1 MANIAA
7 EELPRAEAYS
17 DEFTNVLMN
26 MNGVAFMALLIV
38 FIYKDY
44 LILLLF
50 IVIYAVNTFSS
61 DRENGTMKFTL
72 LTVWTKTLIAGK
84 LVFMACAIGVISC

>member
-1 MANIAA
+1 MVGLCVLSIVAYKDMANIAA

-26 MNGVAFMALLIV
+26 MNGVAFAKLFLTD

-44 LILLLF
+44 ISFFYFCCHLCSQHLF
-50 IVIYAVNTFSS
+50 I
-61 DRENGTMKFTL
+61 
-72 LTVWTKTLIAGK
+72 
-84 LVFMACAIGVISC
+84 